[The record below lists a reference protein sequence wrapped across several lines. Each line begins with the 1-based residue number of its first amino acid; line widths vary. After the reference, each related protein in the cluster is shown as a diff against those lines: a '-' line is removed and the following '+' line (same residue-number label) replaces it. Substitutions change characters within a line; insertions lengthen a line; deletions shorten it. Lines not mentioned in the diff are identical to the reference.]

1 MNRDSQWKKFHR
13 WEEEYDV
20 IRLRKLTPVEKIKL
34 GEELY
39 QTVVR
44 VLRETQFEWNSD
56 KEAIDL
62 YKKFFRMRA

>member
-44 VLRETQFEWNSD
+44 VLRETHFEWNSD